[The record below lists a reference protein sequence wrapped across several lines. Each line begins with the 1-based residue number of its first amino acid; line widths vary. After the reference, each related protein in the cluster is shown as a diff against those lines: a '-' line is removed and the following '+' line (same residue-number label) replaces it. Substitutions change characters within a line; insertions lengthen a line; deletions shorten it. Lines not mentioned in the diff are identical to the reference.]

1 MNKIL
6 KFQLI
11 FFVIICVFSINLFA
25 IENSENSESVAVERF
40 ALYVA
45 ANNGGKEREVLRY
58 AASDAE
64 KLKNTMQEI
73 GGIDNKNSVIL
84 TEPNQV
90 EVENALQEFAKKV
103 NLAKQTS
110 RRTEFIFYYSGH
122 SDENALLLGEESF
135 GYSQLKS
142 AINSVPS
149 DIHVVM
155 LDSCFSGNF
164 IRAKGGTRQKSFLVD
179 ESSIVS
185 GHAYL
190 SSSSESE
197 ASQESD
203 LIQSSF
209 FTHALITG
217 LRGAADS
224 SGDNKVSLNELYYY
238 AFNETLSQTEQS
250 TIGTQ
255 HPSFDITL
263 VGSGDLVLSDISTAE
278 SILVLNSDLQGKI
291 YIRNEDTKILVSEI
305 KKSAGNSIPLAL
317 PSGNYKVTMIQENQT
332 LEANAKLKSGR
343 SVSLVAK
350 KFKKVDTTDTRTRGG
365 TFIPKEQPSSQENND
380 IYKDLPDSESADKF
394 FDLNNDMNDIRNNAM
409 DAIKKLQKK

>member
-1 MNKIL
+1 MKKL
-6 KFQLI
+6 CFCLVL
-11 FFVIICVFSINLFA
+11 FFTIFSIIYA
-25 IENSENSESVAVERF
+25 TENSENTAVERF

-45 ANNGGKEREVLRY
+45 ANNGGKEREVLKY

-64 KLKNTMQEI
+64 KLSDAMQEI
-73 GGIDNKNSVIL
+73 GGVSSQNSMIL
-84 TEPNQV
+84 KEPNKL
-90 EVENALQEFAKKV
+90 EVEKALQNFAEKINSSK
-103 NLAKQTS
+103 NNA

-122 SDENALLLGEESF
+122 SDENALLLGEETY

-142 AINSVPS
+142 AIKAVPS

-179 ESSIVS
+179 DSSVVQ

-203 LIQSSF
+203 LIQSSY

-217 LRGAADS
+217 LRGAADT

-238 AFNETLSQTEQS
+238 AFNETLSQTEES

-263 VGSGDLVLSDISTAE
+263 VGSGDLILSDISTAE
-278 SILVLNSDLQGKI
+278 SILVLESDLQGTI
-291 YIRNEDTKILVSEI
+291 YIRNEKKGQLVSEI
-305 KKSAGNSIPLAL
+305 KKSSGNSIPLAL
-317 PSGNYKVTMIQENQT
+317 ESGDYIITMIQSDQT
-332 LEANAKLKSGR
+332 LQSSLKLKAGR
-343 SVSLVAK
+343 SVSLSAK
-350 KFKKVDTTDTRTRGG
+350 KFKKIETKDTRTRGG
-365 TFIPKEQPSSQENND
+365 ILIPNQVETSQENQAF
-380 IYKDLPDSESADKF
+380 KDLPDTSNAEKF
-394 FDLNNDMNDIRNNAM
+394 EELNEDMYDIRSNAL

>member
-1 MNKIL
+1 MQKIKL
-6 KFQLI
+6 LLCLFLVLI
-11 FFVIICVFSINLFA
+11 ISSIVFA
-25 IENSENSESVAVERF
+25 SENNESLSVERY

-45 ANNGGKEREVLRY
+45 ANNGGAERDILKY
-58 AASDAE
+58 AASDAK
-64 KLKNTMQEI
+64 KLMEAMQEI
-73 GGIDNKNSVIL
+73 GGINQDNSVIL
-84 TEPNQV
+84 VEPKITD
-90 EVENALQEFAKKV
+90 VENALQSFATTINQKKS
-103 NLAKQTS
+103 NA

-122 SDENALLLGEESF
+122 SDENALLLGEESY
-135 GYSQLKS
+135 GYSQLK
-142 AINSVPS
+142 ADINSVPS

-164 IRAKGGTRQKSFLVD
+164 IRAKGGSRQKSFLVD
-179 ESSIVS
+179 DSSVVS

-203 LIQSSF
+203 LIQSSY

-263 VGSGDLVLSDISTAE
+263 VGSGDLILSDISTAE
-278 SILVLNSDLQGKI
+278 SILALDSDLLGTV
-291 YIRNEDTKILVSEI
+291 YIRNEKTGQLISEV
-305 KKSAGNSIPLAL
+305 KKSSANVIPLAL
-317 PSGNYKVTMIQENQT
+317 EAGTYNITLIQSEQT
-332 LEANAKLKSGR
+332 LGASVKLKAGK
-343 SVSLVAK
+343 SVYLSAK
-350 KFKKVDTTDTRTRGG
+350 KFKKIDTKDGRARGG
-365 TFIPKEQPSSQENND
+365 KKIPAMIIETPQEEKP
-380 IYKDLPDSESADKF
+380 YKDLPETESAEKF
-394 FDLNNDMNDIRNNAM
+394 EDLNDGFGDIRSNAM

>member
-90 EVENALQEFAKKV
+90 EVEKALQEFAKKV

-149 DIHVVM
+149 DVHVVM

-224 SGDNKVSLNELYYY
+224 SGDNKVSLNELYHY

-255 HPSFDITL
+255 HPSYDITL

>member
-25 IENSENSESVAVERF
+25 TENSESVAVERF

-90 EVENALQEFAKKV
+90 EVEKALQEFAKKV

-149 DIHVVM
+149 DVHVVM

-350 KFKKVDTTDTRTRGG
+350 KFKKVSTTDTRTRGG

-394 FDLNNDMNDIRNNAM
+394 FDLNDDMNDIRNNAM

>member
-1 MNKIL
+1 MQKIKL
-6 KFQLI
+6 FLCLFLVLI
-11 FFVIICVFSINLFA
+11 ISSIVFA
-25 IENSENSESVAVERF
+25 SENNESLSVERY

-45 ANNGGKEREVLRY
+45 ANNGGAERDILKY
-58 AASDAE
+58 AASDAK
-64 KLKNTMQEI
+64 KLMEAMQEI
-73 GGIDNKNSVIL
+73 GGINQDNSVIL
-84 TEPNQV
+84 VEPKITD
-90 EVENALQEFAKKV
+90 VENALQSFANTINQKKS
-103 NLAKQTS
+103 NA

-122 SDENALLLGEESF
+122 SDENALLLGEESY
-135 GYSQLKS
+135 GYSQLK
-142 AINSVPS
+142 ADINSVPS

-164 IRAKGGTRQKSFLVD
+164 IRAKGGSRQKSFLVD
-179 ESSIVS
+179 DSSVVS

-203 LIQSSF
+203 LIQSSY

-263 VGSGDLVLSDISTAE
+263 VGSGDLILSDISTAE
-278 SILVLNSDLQGKI
+278 SILALDSDLLGTV
-291 YIRNEDTKILVSEI
+291 YIRNEKTGQLISEV
-305 KKSAGNSIPLAL
+305 KKSSANVIPLAL
-317 PSGNYKVTMIQENQT
+317 EAGTYNITLIQSEQT
-332 LEANAKLKSGR
+332 LGASVKLKAGK
-343 SVSLVAK
+343 SVYLSAK
-350 KFKKVDTTDTRTRGG
+350 KFKKIDTKDGRARGG
-365 TFIPKEQPSSQENND
+365 KKIPAMIIETPQEEKP
-380 IYKDLPDSESADKF
+380 YKDLPETESAEKF
-394 FDLNNDMNDIRNNAM
+394 EDLNDGFGDIRSNAM

>member
-1 MNKIL
+1 MNRIY
-6 KFQLI
+6 KFQVIFLVLI
-11 FFVIICVFSINLFA
+11 CIFSINLFA
-25 IENSENSESVAVERF
+25 IENSENSENLSVERF

-58 AASDAE
+58 AESDAE
-64 KLKNTMQEI
+64 KLKIAMQEI
-73 GGIDNKNSVIL
+73 GGVSSENSIIL
-84 TEPNQV
+84 KEPNQA
-90 EVENALQEFAKKV
+90 EVESALQEFAKKV
-103 NLAKQTS
+103 SSAKKTA

-142 AINSVPS
+142 SINSVPS

-179 ESSIVS
+179 DSSVVS

-224 SGDNKVSLNELYYY
+224 SGDNKVSLNELYHY

-255 HPSFDITL
+255 HPSYDITL

-278 SILVLNSDLQGKI
+278 SILVLDSDLHGKI
-291 YIRNEDTKILVSEI
+291 YIRNEASGVLVSEI

-317 PSGNYKVTMIQENQT
+317 PSGTYKVTMIQENQT
-332 LEANAKLKSGR
+332 LESSAKLKVGR
-343 SVSLVAK
+343 SVSLQTK
-350 KFKKVDTTDTRTRGG
+350 KFKKVSTTDTRTRGG
-365 TFIPKEQPSSQENND
+365 KFIPNSKPSQEEKKD
-380 IYKDLPDSESADKF
+380 IYKDLPDTESADKF
-394 FDLNNDMNDIRNNAM
+394 FDLNEDTSDVRSNAM

>member
-1 MNKIL
+1 MQKIKL
-6 KFQLI
+6 FLCLFLVLI
-11 FFVIICVFSINLFA
+11 ISSIVFA
-25 IENSENSESVAVERF
+25 SENNESLSVERY

-45 ANNGGKEREVLRY
+45 ANNGGAERDILKY
-58 AASDAE
+58 AASDAK
-64 KLKNTMQEI
+64 KLMEAMQEI
-73 GGIDNKNSVIL
+73 GGINQDNSVIL
-84 TEPNQV
+84 VEPKITD
-90 EVENALQEFAKKV
+90 VENALQSFATTINQKKS
-103 NLAKQTS
+103 NA

-122 SDENALLLGEESF
+122 SDENALLLGEESY
-135 GYSQLKS
+135 GYSQLK
-142 AINSVPS
+142 ADINSVPS

-164 IRAKGGTRQKSFLVD
+164 IRAKGGSRQKSFLVD
-179 ESSIVS
+179 DSSVVS

-203 LIQSSF
+203 LIQSSY

-224 SGDNKVSLNELYYY
+224 SGDNKVSLNELYHY

-263 VGSGDLVLSDISTAE
+263 VGSGDLILSDISTAE
-278 SILVLNSDLQGKI
+278 SILALDSDLLGTV
-291 YIRNEDTKILVSEI
+291 YIRNEKTGQLISEV
-305 KKSAGNSIPLAL
+305 KKSSANVIPLAL
-317 PSGNYKVTMIQENQT
+317 EAGTYNITLIQSEQT
-332 LEANAKLKSGR
+332 LGASVKLKAGK
-343 SVSLVAK
+343 SVYLSAK
-350 KFKKVDTTDTRTRGG
+350 KFKKIDTKDGRARGG
-365 TFIPKEQPSSQENND
+365 KKIPAMIIETPQEEKP
-380 IYKDLPDSESADKF
+380 YKDLPETESAEKF
-394 FDLNNDMNDIRNNAM
+394 EDLNDGFGDIRSNAM

>member
-1 MNKIL
+1 MQKIKL
-6 KFQLI
+6 FLCLFLI
-11 FFVIICVFSINLFA
+11 LIISSIVFA
-25 IENSENSESVAVERF
+25 SENNESLSVERY

-45 ANNGGKEREVLRY
+45 ANNGGAERDILKY
-58 AASDAE
+58 AASDAK
-64 KLKNTMQEI
+64 KLMEAMQEI
-73 GGIDNKNSVIL
+73 GGINQDNSVIL
-84 TEPNQV
+84 VEPKITD
-90 EVENALQEFAKKV
+90 VENALQSFATTINQKKS
-103 NLAKQTS
+103 NA

-122 SDENALLLGEESF
+122 SDENALLLGEESY
-135 GYSQLKS
+135 GYSQLK
-142 AINSVPS
+142 ADINSVPS

-164 IRAKGGTRQKSFLVD
+164 IRAKGGSRQKSFLVD
-179 ESSIVS
+179 DSSVVS

-203 LIQSSF
+203 LIQSSY

-224 SGDNKVSLNELYYY
+224 SGDNKVSLNELYHY

-263 VGSGDLVLSDISTAE
+263 VGSGDLILSDISTAE
-278 SILVLNSDLQGKI
+278 SILALDSDLLGTV
-291 YIRNEDTKILVSEI
+291 YIRNEKTGQLISEV
-305 KKSAGNSIPLAL
+305 KKSSANVIPLAL
-317 PSGNYKVTMIQENQT
+317 EAGTYNITLIQSEQT
-332 LEANAKLKSGR
+332 LGASVKLKAGK
-343 SVSLVAK
+343 SVYLSAK
-350 KFKKVDTTDTRTRGG
+350 KFKKIDTKDGRARGG
-365 TFIPKEQPSSQENND
+365 KKIPAMIIETPQEEKP
-380 IYKDLPDSESADKF
+380 YKDLPETESAEKF
-394 FDLNNDMNDIRNNAM
+394 EDLNDGFGDIRSNAM

>member
-1 MNKIL
+1 MQKIKL
-6 KFQLI
+6 FLCLI
-11 FFVIICVFSINLFA
+11 LVLIISSIVFA
-25 IENSENSESVAVERF
+25 SENNESLSVERY

-45 ANNGGKEREVLRY
+45 ANNGGAERDILKY
-58 AASDAE
+58 AASDAK
-64 KLKNTMQEI
+64 KLMEAMQEI
-73 GGIDNKNSVIL
+73 GGINQDNSVIL
-84 TEPNQV
+84 VEPKITD
-90 EVENALQEFAKKV
+90 VENALQSFATTINQKKS
-103 NLAKQTS
+103 NA

-122 SDENALLLGEESF
+122 SDENALLLGEESY
-135 GYSQLKS
+135 GYSQLK
-142 AINSVPS
+142 ADINSVPS

-164 IRAKGGTRQKSFLVD
+164 IRAKGGSRQKSFLVD
-179 ESSIVS
+179 DSSVVS

-203 LIQSSF
+203 LIQSSY

-263 VGSGDLVLSDISTAE
+263 VGSGDLILSDISTAE
-278 SILVLNSDLQGKI
+278 SILALDSDLLGTV
-291 YIRNEDTKILVSEI
+291 YIRNEKTGQLISEV
-305 KKSAGNSIPLAL
+305 KKSSANVIPLAL
-317 PSGNYKVTMIQENQT
+317 EAGTYNITLIQSEQT
-332 LEANAKLKSGR
+332 LGASVKLKAGK
-343 SVSLVAK
+343 SVYLSAK
-350 KFKKVDTTDTRTRGG
+350 KFRKIDTKDGRARGG
-365 TFIPKEQPSSQENND
+365 KKIPAVIIETPQEEKP
-380 IYKDLPDSESADKF
+380 YKDLPETESAEKF
-394 FDLNNDMNDIRNNAM
+394 EDLNDGFGDIRSNAM

>member
-25 IENSENSESVAVERF
+25 TENSESVAVERF

-90 EVENALQEFAKKV
+90 EVEKALQEFAKKV

-250 TIGTQ
+250 T
-255 HPSFDITL
+255 
-263 VGSGDLVLSDISTAE
+263 
-278 SILVLNSDLQGKI
+278 
-291 YIRNEDTKILVSEI
+291 
-305 KKSAGNSIPLAL
+305 
-317 PSGNYKVTMIQENQT
+317 
-332 LEANAKLKSGR
+332 
-343 SVSLVAK
+343 
-350 KFKKVDTTDTRTRGG
+350 
-365 TFIPKEQPSSQENND
+365 
-380 IYKDLPDSESADKF
+380 
-394 FDLNNDMNDIRNNAM
+394 
-409 DAIKKLQKK
+409 

>member
-1 MNKIL
+1 MNRIY
-6 KFQLI
+6 KFQVIFLVLI
-11 FFVIICVFSINLFA
+11 CIFSINLFA
-25 IENSENSESVAVERF
+25 IENSENSDVVSVERF

-58 AASDAE
+58 AESDAE
-64 KLKNTMQEI
+64 KLKTAMQEI
-73 GGIDNKNSVIL
+73 GGVSSENSIIL
-84 TEPNQV
+84 KEPNPA
-90 EVENALQEFAKKV
+90 EVEFALQEFAKKV
-103 NLAKQTS
+103 SSAKKTA

-122 SDENALLLGEESF
+122 SDENALLLGEETF

-142 AINSVPS
+142 SINSVPS

-179 ESSIVS
+179 DSSVVS

-255 HPSFDITL
+255 HPSYDITL

-278 SILVLNSDLQGKI
+278 SILVLDSDLHGKI
-291 YIRNEDTKILVSEI
+291 YIRNETSGVLVSEI

-317 PSGNYKVTMIQENQT
+317 PSGTYKVTMIQENQT
-332 LEANAKLKSGR
+332 LEANAKLKVGR
-343 SVSLVAK
+343 SVSLQTK
-350 KFKKVDTTDTRTRGG
+350 KFKKVSTTDTRTRGG
-365 TFIPKEQPSSQENND
+365 KFIPNSKPSQEEKND
-380 IYKDLPDSESADKF
+380 IYKDLPDTESADKF
-394 FDLNNDMNDIRNNAM
+394 FDLNEDTSDVRSNAM

>member
-90 EVENALQEFAKKV
+90 EVEKALQEFAKKV

-224 SGDNKVSLNELYYY
+224 SGDNKVSLNELYHY

-291 YIRNEDTKILVSEI
+291 YIRNEDTGILVSEI
-305 KKSAGNSIPLAL
+305 KKSVGNSIPLAL

>member
-1 MNKIL
+1 MNRIY
-6 KFQLI
+6 KFQVIFLVLI
-11 FFVIICVFSINLFA
+11 CIFSINLFA
-25 IENSENSESVAVERF
+25 IENSENSENLSVERF

-58 AASDAE
+58 AESDAE
-64 KLKNTMQEI
+64 KLKIAMQEI
-73 GGIDNKNSVIL
+73 GGVSSENSIIL
-84 TEPNQV
+84 KEPNQA
-90 EVENALQEFAKKV
+90 EVESALQEFAKKV
-103 NLAKQTS
+103 SSAKKTA

-142 AINSVPS
+142 SINSVPS

-179 ESSIVS
+179 DSSVVS

-224 SGDNKVSLNELYYY
+224 SGDNKVSLNELYHY

-255 HPSFDITL
+255 HPSYDITL

-278 SILVLNSDLQGKI
+278 SILVLDSDLHGKI
-291 YIRNEDTKILVSEI
+291 YIRNEASGVLVSEI

-317 PSGNYKVTMIQENQT
+317 PSGTYKVTMIQESQT
-332 LEANAKLKSGR
+332 LESSAKLKVGR
-343 SVSLVAK
+343 SVSLQTK
-350 KFKKVDTTDTRTRGG
+350 KFKKVSTTDTRTRGG
-365 TFIPKEQPSSQENND
+365 KFIPNSKPSQEEKKD
-380 IYKDLPDSESADKF
+380 IYKDLPDTESADKF
-394 FDLNNDMNDIRNNAM
+394 FDLNEDTSDVRSNAM

>member
-1 MNKIL
+1 MQKIKL
-6 KFQLI
+6 LLCLFLVLI
-11 FFVIICVFSINLFA
+11 ISSIVFA
-25 IENSENSESVAVERF
+25 SENNESLSVERY

-45 ANNGGKEREVLRY
+45 ANNGGAERDILKY
-58 AASDAE
+58 AASDAK
-64 KLKNTMQEI
+64 KLMEAMQEI
-73 GGIDNKNSVIL
+73 GGINQDNSVIL
-84 TEPNQV
+84 VEPKITD
-90 EVENALQEFAKKV
+90 VENALQSFATTINQKKS
-103 NLAKQTS
+103 NA

-122 SDENALLLGEESF
+122 SDENALLLGEESY
-135 GYSQLKS
+135 GYSQLK
-142 AINSVPS
+142 ADINSVPS

-164 IRAKGGTRQKSFLVD
+164 IRAKGGSRQKSFLVD
-179 ESSIVS
+179 DSSVVS

-203 LIQSSF
+203 LIQPSY

-263 VGSGDLVLSDISTAE
+263 VGSGDLILSDISTAE
-278 SILVLNSDLQGKI
+278 SILALDSDLLGTV
-291 YIRNEDTKILVSEI
+291 YIRNEKTGQLISEV
-305 KKSAGNSIPLAL
+305 KKSSANVIPLAL
-317 PSGNYKVTMIQENQT
+317 EAGTYNITLIQSEQT
-332 LEANAKLKSGR
+332 LGASVKLKAGK
-343 SVSLVAK
+343 SVYLSAK
-350 KFKKVDTTDTRTRGG
+350 KFKKIDTKDGRARGG
-365 TFIPKEQPSSQENND
+365 KKIPAMIIETPEEEKP
-380 IYKDLPDSESADKF
+380 YKDLPETESAEKF
-394 FDLNNDMNDIRNNAM
+394 EDLNDGFGDIRSNAM

>member
-1 MNKIL
+1 MQKIKL
-6 KFQLI
+6 FLCLFLVLI
-11 FFVIICVFSINLFA
+11 ISSIVFA
-25 IENSENSESVAVERF
+25 SENNESLSVERY

-45 ANNGGKEREVLRY
+45 ANNGGAERDILKY
-58 AASDAE
+58 AASDAK
-64 KLKNTMQEI
+64 KLMEAMQEI
-73 GGIDNKNSVIL
+73 GGINQDNSVIL
-84 TEPNQV
+84 VEPKITD
-90 EVENALQEFAKKV
+90 VENALQSFATTINQKKS
-103 NLAKQTS
+103 NA

-122 SDENALLLGEESF
+122 SDENALLLGEESY
-135 GYSQLKS
+135 GYSQLK
-142 AINSVPS
+142 ADINSVPS

-164 IRAKGGTRQKSFLVD
+164 IRAKGGSRQKSFLVD
-179 ESSIVS
+179 DSSVVS

-203 LIQSSF
+203 LIQSSY

-263 VGSGDLVLSDISTAE
+263 VGSGDLILSDISTAE
-278 SILVLNSDLQGKI
+278 SILALDSDLLGTV
-291 YIRNEDTKILVSEI
+291 YIRNEKTGQLISEV
-305 KKSAGNSIPLAL
+305 KKSSANVIPLAL
-317 PSGNYKVTMIQENQT
+317 EAGTYNITLIQSEQT
-332 LEANAKLKSGR
+332 LGASVKLKAGK
-343 SVSLVAK
+343 SVYLSAK
-350 KFKKVDTTDTRTRGG
+350 KFKKIDTKDGRARGG
-365 TFIPKEQPSSQENND
+365 KKIPAIIIETPEEEKP
-380 IYKDLPDSESADKF
+380 YKDLPETESAEKF
-394 FDLNNDMNDIRNNAM
+394 EDLNDGFGDIRSNAM

>member
-25 IENSENSESVAVERF
+25 TENSESVAVERF

-90 EVENALQEFAKKV
+90 EVEKALQEFAKKV

-224 SGDNKVSLNELYYY
+224 SGDNKVSLNELYHY

-255 HPSFDITL
+255 HPSYDITL

-394 FDLNNDMNDIRNNAM
+394 FDLNDDMNDIRNNAM

>member
-25 IENSENSESVAVERF
+25 TENSESVAVERF

-90 EVENALQEFAKKV
+90 EVEKALQEFAKKV

-149 DIHVVM
+149 DVHVVM

-291 YIRNEDTKILVSEI
+291 YIRNEDTGILVSEI

-365 TFIPKEQPSSQENND
+365 TFIPKEQSSSQENND

-394 FDLNNDMNDIRNNAM
+394 FDLNDDMNDIRNNAM

>member
-25 IENSENSESVAVERF
+25 TENSESVAVERF

-90 EVENALQEFAKKV
+90 EVEKALQEFAKKV

-149 DIHVVM
+149 DVHVVM

-278 SILVLNSDLQGKI
+278 SILVLNSDLQGKF
-291 YIRNEDTKILVSEI
+291 YIRNEDTGILVSEI

-365 TFIPKEQPSSQENND
+365 TFIPKKQPSSQENND

-394 FDLNNDMNDIRNNAM
+394 FDLNDDMNDIRNNAM

>member
-1 MNKIL
+1 MQKIKL
-6 KFQLI
+6 FLCLFLVLI
-11 FFVIICVFSINLFA
+11 ISSIVFA
-25 IENSENSESVAVERF
+25 SENNESLSVERY

-45 ANNGGKEREVLRY
+45 ANNGGVERDILKY
-58 AASDAE
+58 AASDAK
-64 KLKNTMQEI
+64 KLMEAMQEI
-73 GGIDNKNSVIL
+73 GGINQDNSVIL
-84 TEPNQV
+84 VEPKITD
-90 EVENALQEFAKKV
+90 VENALQSFATTINQKKS
-103 NLAKQTS
+103 NA

-122 SDENALLLGEESF
+122 SDENALLLGEESY
-135 GYSQLKS
+135 GYSQLK
-142 AINSVPS
+142 ADINSVPS

-164 IRAKGGTRQKSFLVD
+164 IRAKGGSRQKSFLVD
-179 ESSIVS
+179 DSSVVS

-203 LIQSSF
+203 LIQSSY

-263 VGSGDLVLSDISTAE
+263 VGSGDLILSDISTAE
-278 SILVLNSDLQGKI
+278 SILALDSDLLGTV
-291 YIRNEDTKILVSEI
+291 YIRNEKTGQLISEV
-305 KKSAGNSIPLAL
+305 KKSSANVIPLAL
-317 PSGNYKVTMIQENQT
+317 EAGTYNITLIQSEQT
-332 LEANAKLKSGR
+332 LGASVKLKAGK
-343 SVSLVAK
+343 SVYLSAK
-350 KFKKVDTTDTRTRGG
+350 KFKKIDTKDGRARGG
-365 TFIPKEQPSSQENND
+365 KKIPAMIIETPQEEKP
-380 IYKDLPDSESADKF
+380 YTDLPETESAEKF
-394 FDLNNDMNDIRNNAM
+394 EDLNDGFGDIRSNAM

>member
-1 MNKIL
+1 MQKIKL
-6 KFQLI
+6 FLCLFLVLI
-11 FFVIICVFSINLFA
+11 ISSIVFA
-25 IENSENSESVAVERF
+25 SENNESLSVERY

-45 ANNGGKEREVLRY
+45 ANNGGAERDILKY
-58 AASDAE
+58 AASDAK
-64 KLKNTMQEI
+64 KLMEAMQEI
-73 GGIDNKNSVIL
+73 GGINQDNSVIL
-84 TEPNQV
+84 VEPKITD
-90 EVENALQEFAKKV
+90 VENALQSFATTINQKKS
-103 NLAKQTS
+103 NA

-122 SDENALLLGEESF
+122 SDENALLLGEESY
-135 GYSQLKS
+135 GYSQLK
-142 AINSVPS
+142 ADINSVPS

-164 IRAKGGTRQKSFLVD
+164 IRAKGGSRQKSFLVD
-179 ESSIVS
+179 DSSVVS

-203 LIQSSF
+203 LIQSSY

-263 VGSGDLVLSDISTAE
+263 VGSGDLILSDISTAE
-278 SILVLNSDLQGKI
+278 SILALDSDLLGTV
-291 YIRNEDTKILVSEI
+291 YIRNEKTGQLISEV
-305 KKSAGNSIPLAL
+305 KKSSANVIPLAL
-317 PSGNYKVTMIQENQT
+317 EAGTYNITLIQSEQT
-332 LEANAKLKSGR
+332 LGASVKLKAGK
-343 SVSLVAK
+343 SVYLSAK
-350 KFKKVDTTDTRTRGG
+350 KFKKIDTKDGRARGG
-365 TFIPKEQPSSQENND
+365 KKIPAMIIETPQEEKP
-380 IYKDLPDSESADKF
+380 YKDLPETESAEKF
-394 FDLNNDMNDIRNNAM
+394 EDLNDGFGDIRSNAM

>member
-1 MNKIL
+1 MQKIKL
-6 KFQLI
+6 FLCLI
-11 FFVIICVFSINLFA
+11 LVLIISSIVFA
-25 IENSENSESVAVERF
+25 SENNESLSVERY

-45 ANNGGKEREVLRY
+45 ANNGGAERDILKY
-58 AASDAE
+58 AASDAK
-64 KLKNTMQEI
+64 KLMEAMQEI
-73 GGIDNKNSVIL
+73 GGINQDNSVIL
-84 TEPNQV
+84 VEPKITD
-90 EVENALQEFAKKV
+90 VENALQSFATTINQKKS
-103 NLAKQTS
+103 NA

-122 SDENALLLGEESF
+122 SDENALLLGEESY
-135 GYSQLKS
+135 GYSQLK
-142 AINSVPS
+142 ADINSVPS

-164 IRAKGGTRQKSFLVD
+164 IRAKGGSRQKSFLVD
-179 ESSIVS
+179 DSSVVS

-203 LIQSSF
+203 LIQSSY

-263 VGSGDLVLSDISTAE
+263 VGSGDLILSDISTAE
-278 SILVLNSDLQGKI
+278 SILALDSDLLGTV
-291 YIRNEDTKILVSEI
+291 YIRNEKTGQLISEV
-305 KKSAGNSIPLAL
+305 KKSSANVIPLAL
-317 PSGNYKVTMIQENQT
+317 EAGTYNITLIQSEQT
-332 LEANAKLKSGR
+332 LGASVKLKAGK
-343 SVSLVAK
+343 SVYLSAK
-350 KFKKVDTTDTRTRGG
+350 KFKKIDTKDGRARGG
-365 TFIPKEQPSSQENND
+365 KKIPAMIIETPQEEKP
-380 IYKDLPDSESADKF
+380 YKDLPETESAEKF
-394 FDLNNDMNDIRNNAM
+394 EDLNDGFGDIRSNAM

>member
-1 MNKIL
+1 MQKIKL
-6 KFQLI
+6 FLCLFLVLI
-11 FFVIICVFSINLFA
+11 ISSIVFA
-25 IENSENSESVAVERF
+25 SENNESLSVERY

-45 ANNGGKEREVLRY
+45 ANNGGAERDILKY
-58 AASDAE
+58 AASDAK
-64 KLKNTMQEI
+64 KLMEAMQEI
-73 GGIDNKNSVIL
+73 GGINQDNSVIL
-84 TEPNQV
+84 VEPKITD
-90 EVENALQEFAKKV
+90 VENALQSFATTINQKKS
-103 NLAKQTS
+103 NA

-122 SDENALLLGEESF
+122 SDENALLLGEESY
-135 GYSQLKS
+135 GYSQLK
-142 AINSVPS
+142 ADINSVPS

-164 IRAKGGTRQKSFLVD
+164 IRAKGGSRQKSFLVD
-179 ESSIVS
+179 DSSVVS

-203 LIQSSF
+203 LIQSSY

-263 VGSGDLVLSDISTAE
+263 VGSGDLILSDISTAE
-278 SILVLNSDLQGKI
+278 SILALDSDLLGTV
-291 YIRNEDTKILVSEI
+291 YIRNEKTGQLISEV
-305 KKSAGNSIPLAL
+305 KKSSANVIPLAL
-317 PSGNYKVTMIQENQT
+317 EAGTYNITLIQSEQT
-332 LEANAKLKSGR
+332 LGASVKLKAGK
-343 SVSLVAK
+343 SVYLSAK
-350 KFKKVDTTDTRTRGG
+350 KFKKIDTKDGRARGG
-365 TFIPKEQPSSQENND
+365 KKIPAMIIETPEEEKP
-380 IYKDLPDSESADKF
+380 YKDLPETESAEKF
-394 FDLNNDMNDIRNNAM
+394 EDLNDGFGDIRSNAM

>member
-1 MNKIL
+1 MQKIKL
-6 KFQLI
+6 FLCLFLVLI
-11 FFVIICVFSINLFA
+11 ISSIVFA
-25 IENSENSESVAVERF
+25 SENNESLSVERY

-45 ANNGGKEREVLRY
+45 ANNGGAERDILKY
-58 AASDAE
+58 AASDAK
-64 KLKNTMQEI
+64 KLMEAMQEI
-73 GGIDNKNSVIL
+73 GGINQDNSVIL
-84 TEPNQV
+84 VEPKITD
-90 EVENALQEFAKKV
+90 VENALQSFATTINQKKS
-103 NLAKQTS
+103 NA

-122 SDENALLLGEESF
+122 SDENALLLGEESY
-135 GYSQLKS
+135 GYSQLK
-142 AINSVPS
+142 ADINSVPS

-164 IRAKGGTRQKSFLVD
+164 IRAKGGSRQKSFLVD
-179 ESSIVS
+179 DSSVVS

-203 LIQSSF
+203 LIQSSY

-263 VGSGDLVLSDISTAE
+263 VGSGDLILSDISTAE
-278 SILVLNSDLQGKI
+278 SILALDSDLLGTV
-291 YIRNEDTKILVSEI
+291 YIRNEKTGQLISEL
-305 KKSAGNSIPLAL
+305 KKSSANVIPLAL
-317 PSGNYKVTMIQENQT
+317 EAGTYNITLIQSEQT
-332 LEANAKLKSGR
+332 LGASVKLKAGK
-343 SVSLVAK
+343 SVYLSAK
-350 KFKKVDTTDTRTRGG
+350 KFKKIDTKDGRARGG
-365 TFIPKEQPSSQENND
+365 KKIPAMIIETPQEEKP
-380 IYKDLPDSESADKF
+380 YKDLPETESAEKF
-394 FDLNNDMNDIRNNAM
+394 EDLNDGFGDIRSNAM

>member
-25 IENSENSESVAVERF
+25 TENSESVAVERF

-90 EVENALQEFAKKV
+90 EVEKALQEFAKKV

-149 DIHVVM
+149 DVHVVM

-365 TFIPKEQPSSQENND
+365 TFIPKKQPSSQENND

-394 FDLNNDMNDIRNNAM
+394 FDLNDDMNDIRNNAM

>member
-1 MNKIL
+1 MQKIKL
-6 KFQLI
+6 FLCLFLVLI
-11 FFVIICVFSINLFA
+11 ISSIVFA
-25 IENSENSESVAVERF
+25 SENNESLSVERY

-45 ANNGGKEREVLRY
+45 ANNGGAERDILKY
-58 AASDAE
+58 ATSDAK
-64 KLKNTMQEI
+64 KLMEAMQEI
-73 GGIDNKNSVIL
+73 GGINQDNSVIL
-84 TEPNQV
+84 VEPKITD
-90 EVENALQEFAKKV
+90 VENALQSFATTINQKKS
-103 NLAKQTS
+103 NA

-122 SDENALLLGEESF
+122 SDENALLLGEESY
-135 GYSQLKS
+135 GYSQLK
-142 AINSVPS
+142 ADINSVPS

-164 IRAKGGTRQKSFLVD
+164 IRAKGGSRQKSFLVD
-179 ESSIVS
+179 DSSVVS

-203 LIQSSF
+203 LIQSSY

-224 SGDNKVSLNELYYY
+224 SGDNKVSLNELYHY

-263 VGSGDLVLSDISTAE
+263 VGSGDLILSDISTAE
-278 SILVLNSDLQGKI
+278 SILALDSDLLGTV
-291 YIRNEDTKILVSEI
+291 YIRNEKTGQLISEV
-305 KKSAGNSIPLAL
+305 KKSSANVIPLAL
-317 PSGNYKVTMIQENQT
+317 EAGTYNITLIQSEQT
-332 LEANAKLKSGR
+332 LGASVKLKAGK
-343 SVSLVAK
+343 SVYLSAK
-350 KFKKVDTTDTRTRGG
+350 KFKKIDTKDGRARGG
-365 TFIPKEQPSSQENND
+365 KKIPAMIIETPEEEKP
-380 IYKDLPDSESADKF
+380 YKDLPETESAEKF
-394 FDLNNDMNDIRNNAM
+394 EDLNDGFGDIRSNAM

>member
-1 MNKIL
+1 MQKIKL
-6 KFQLI
+6 FLCLFLVLI
-11 FFVIICVFSINLFA
+11 ISSIVFA
-25 IENSENSESVAVERF
+25 SENNESLSVERY

-45 ANNGGKEREVLRY
+45 ANNGGAERDILKY
-58 AASDAE
+58 AASDAK
-64 KLKNTMQEI
+64 KLMEAMQEI
-73 GGIDNKNSVIL
+73 GGINQDNSVIL
-84 TEPNQV
+84 VEPKITD
-90 EVENALQEFAKKV
+90 VENALQSFATTINQKKS
-103 NLAKQTS
+103 NA

-122 SDENALLLGEESF
+122 SDENALLLGEESY
-135 GYSQLKS
+135 GYSQLK
-142 AINSVPS
+142 ADINSVPS

-164 IRAKGGTRQKSFLVD
+164 IRAKGGSRQKSFLVD
-179 ESSIVS
+179 DSSVVS

-203 LIQSSF
+203 LIQSSY

-263 VGSGDLVLSDISTAE
+263 VGSGDLILSDISTAE
-278 SILVLNSDLQGKI
+278 SILVLDSDLLGTV
-291 YIRNEDTKILVSEI
+291 YIRNEKTGQLISEV
-305 KKSAGNSIPLAL
+305 KKSSANVIPLAL
-317 PSGNYKVTMIQENQT
+317 EAGTYNITLIQSEQT
-332 LEANAKLKSGR
+332 LGASVKLKAGK
-343 SVSLVAK
+343 SVYLSAK
-350 KFKKVDTTDTRTRGG
+350 KFKKIDTKDGRARGG
-365 TFIPKEQPSSQENND
+365 KKIPAIIIETPQEEKP
-380 IYKDLPDSESADKF
+380 YKDLPETESAEKF
-394 FDLNNDMNDIRNNAM
+394 EDLNDGFGDIRSNAM

>member
-1 MNKIL
+1 MKKL
-6 KFQLI
+6 SKLTLLCVSFFLI
-11 FFVIICVFSINLFA
+11 SHSFLFA
-25 IENSENSESVAVERF
+25 NENSESVAVERF

-73 GGIDNKNSVIL
+73 GGIDSKNSIIL
-84 TEPNQV
+84 TEPNQI
-90 EVENALQEFAKKV
+90 EVEKALQKFAEKV
-103 NLAKQTS
+103 NSAKETA

-122 SDENALLLGEESF
+122 SDENALLLGEESY

-164 IRAKGGTRQKSFLVD
+164 IRAKGGSRQKSFLVD
-179 ESSIVS
+179 ESSVVS

-224 SGDNKVSLNELYYY
+224 SGDNKISLNELYHY

-291 YIRNEDTKILVSEI
+291 YIRNNDTGILISEI

-317 PSGNYKVTMIQENQT
+317 SSGNYKVTMIQENQT

-343 SVSLVAK
+343 SVSLAAK

-365 TFIPKEQPSSQENND
+365 TFIQNEQPSSENRND
-380 IYKDLPDSESADKF
+380 IYKDLPETESADKF
-394 FDLNNDMNDIRNNAM
+394 FDLNGNLEDIRNNAM
-409 DAIKKLQKK
+409 DTINKLQKK

>member
-1 MNKIL
+1 MQKIKL
-6 KFQLI
+6 FLCLFLVLI
-11 FFVIICVFSINLFA
+11 ISSIVFA
-25 IENSENSESVAVERF
+25 SENNESLSVERY

-45 ANNGGKEREVLRY
+45 ANNGGAERDILKY
-58 AASDAE
+58 AASDAK
-64 KLKNTMQEI
+64 KLMEAMQEI
-73 GGIDNKNSVIL
+73 GGINQDNSVIL
-84 TEPNQV
+84 VEPKITD
-90 EVENALQEFAKKV
+90 VENALQSFATTINQKKS
-103 NLAKQTS
+103 NA

-122 SDENALLLGEESF
+122 SDENALLLGEESY
-135 GYSQLKS
+135 GYSQLK
-142 AINSVPS
+142 ADINSVPS

-164 IRAKGGTRQKSFLVD
+164 IRAKGGSRQKSFLVD
-179 ESSIVS
+179 DSSVVS

-203 LIQSSF
+203 LIQSSY

-224 SGDNKVSLNELYYY
+224 SGDNKVSLNELYHY

-263 VGSGDLVLSDISTAE
+263 VGSGDLILSDISTAE
-278 SILVLNSDLQGKI
+278 SILALDSDLLGTV
-291 YIRNEDTKILVSEI
+291 YIRKEKTGQLISEV
-305 KKSAGNSIPLAL
+305 KKSSANVIPLAL
-317 PSGNYKVTMIQENQT
+317 EAGTYNITLIQSEQT
-332 LEANAKLKSGR
+332 LGASVKLKAGK
-343 SVSLVAK
+343 SVYLSAK
-350 KFKKVDTTDTRTRGG
+350 KFKKIDTKDGRARGG
-365 TFIPKEQPSSQENND
+365 KKIPAMIIETPQEEKP
-380 IYKDLPDSESADKF
+380 YKDLPETESAEKF
-394 FDLNNDMNDIRNNAM
+394 EDLNDGFGDIRSNAM

>member
-1 MNKIL
+1 MQKIKL
-6 KFQLI
+6 FLCLFLVLI
-11 FFVIICVFSINLFA
+11 ISSIVFA
-25 IENSENSESVAVERF
+25 SENNESLSVERY

-45 ANNGGKEREVLRY
+45 ANNGGVERDILKY
-58 AASDAE
+58 AASDAK
-64 KLKNTMQEI
+64 KLMEAMQEI
-73 GGIDNKNSVIL
+73 GGINQDNSVIL
-84 TEPNQV
+84 VEPKITD
-90 EVENALQEFAKKV
+90 VENALQSFATTINQKKS
-103 NLAKQTS
+103 NA

-122 SDENALLLGEESF
+122 SDENALLLGEESY
-135 GYSQLKS
+135 GYSQLK
-142 AINSVPS
+142 ADINSVPS

-164 IRAKGGTRQKSFLVD
+164 IRAKGGSRQKSFLVD
-179 ESSIVS
+179 DSSVVS

-203 LIQSSF
+203 LIQSSY

-263 VGSGDLVLSDISTAE
+263 VGSGDLILSDISTAE
-278 SILVLNSDLQGKI
+278 SILALDSDLLGTV
-291 YIRNEDTKILVSEI
+291 YIRNEKTGQLISEV
-305 KKSAGNSIPLAL
+305 KKSSANVIPLAL
-317 PSGNYKVTMIQENQT
+317 EAGTYNITLIQSEQT
-332 LEANAKLKSGR
+332 LGASVKLKAGK
-343 SVSLVAK
+343 SVYLSAK
-350 KFKKVDTTDTRTRGG
+350 KFKKIDTKDGRARGG
-365 TFIPKEQPSSQENND
+365 KKIPAMIIETPQEEKP
-380 IYKDLPDSESADKF
+380 YKDLPETESAEKF
-394 FDLNNDMNDIRNNAM
+394 EDLNDGFGDIRSNAM
-409 DAIKKLQKK
+409 DAINKLQKK

>member
-1 MNKIL
+1 MNRIY
-6 KFQLI
+6 KFQVIFLVLI
-11 FFVIICVFSINLFA
+11 CIFSINLFA
-25 IENSENSESVAVERF
+25 IENSENLSVERF

-58 AASDAE
+58 AESDAE
-64 KLKNTMQEI
+64 KLKIAMQEI
-73 GGIDNKNSVIL
+73 GGVSSENSIIL
-84 TEPNQV
+84 KEPNQA
-90 EVENALQEFAKKV
+90 EVEKALQEFAKKV

-149 DIHVVM
+149 DVHVVM

-179 ESSIVS
+179 DSSVVS

-224 SGDNKVSLNELYYY
+224 SGDNKVSLNELYHY

-255 HPSFDITL
+255 HPSYDITL

-278 SILVLNSDLQGKI
+278 SILVLDSDLHGKI
-291 YIRNEDTKILVSEI
+291 YIRNETSGVLVSEI

-317 PSGNYKVTMIQENQT
+317 PSGTYKVTMIQENQT
-332 LEANAKLKSGR
+332 LEANAKLKVGR
-343 SVSLVAK
+343 SVSLQTK
-350 KFKKVDTTDTRTRGG
+350 KFKKVSTTDTRTRGG
-365 TFIPKEQPSSQENND
+365 KFIPNSKPSQEEKND
-380 IYKDLPDSESADKF
+380 IYKDLPDTESADKF
-394 FDLNNDMNDIRNNAM
+394 FDLNEDTSDVRSNAM

>member
-25 IENSENSESVAVERF
+25 TENSESVAVERF

-90 EVENALQEFAKKV
+90 EVEKALQEFAKKV

-291 YIRNEDTKILVSEI
+291 YIRNEDSGILVSEI
-305 KKSAGNSIPLAL
+305 KKSVGNSIPLAL

-394 FDLNNDMNDIRNNAM
+394 FDLNDDMNDIRNNAM

>member
-1 MNKIL
+1 MQKIKL
-6 KFQLI
+6 FLCLFLVLI
-11 FFVIICVFSINLFA
+11 ISSIVFA
-25 IENSENSESVAVERF
+25 SENNESLSVERY

-45 ANNGGKEREVLRY
+45 ANNGGAERDILKY
-58 AASDAE
+58 AASDAK
-64 KLKNTMQEI
+64 KLMEAMQEI
-73 GGIDNKNSVIL
+73 GGINQDNSVIL
-84 TEPNQV
+84 VEPKITD
-90 EVENALQEFAKKV
+90 VENALQSFATTINQKKS
-103 NLAKQTS
+103 NA

-122 SDENALLLGEESF
+122 SDENALLLGEESY
-135 GYSQLKS
+135 GYSQLK
-142 AINSVPS
+142 ADINSVPS

-164 IRAKGGTRQKSFLVD
+164 IRAKGGSRQKSFLVD
-179 ESSIVS
+179 DSSVVS

-203 LIQSSF
+203 LIQSSY

-263 VGSGDLVLSDISTAE
+263 VGSGDLILSDISTAE
-278 SILVLNSDLQGKI
+278 SILALDSDLLGTI
-291 YIRNEDTKILVSEI
+291 YIRNEKTGQLISEV
-305 KKSAGNSIPLAL
+305 KKSSANVIPLAL
-317 PSGNYKVTMIQENQT
+317 EAGTYNITLIQSEQT
-332 LEANAKLKSGR
+332 LGASVKLKAGK
-343 SVSLVAK
+343 SVYLSAK
-350 KFKKVDTTDTRTRGG
+350 KFKKIDTKDGRARGG
-365 TFIPKEQPSSQENND
+365 KKIPAMIIESPQEEKP
-380 IYKDLPDSESADKF
+380 YKDLPETESAEKF
-394 FDLNNDMNDIRNNAM
+394 EDLNDGFGDIRSNAM

>member
-1 MNKIL
+1 MQKIKL
-6 KFQLI
+6 FLCLFLVLI
-11 FFVIICVFSINLFA
+11 ISSIVFA
-25 IENSENSESVAVERF
+25 SENNESLSVERY

-45 ANNGGKEREVLRY
+45 ANNGGAERDILKY
-58 AASDAE
+58 AASDAK
-64 KLKNTMQEI
+64 KLMEAMQEI
-73 GGIDNKNSVIL
+73 GGINQDNSVIL
-84 TEPNQV
+84 VEPKITD
-90 EVENALQEFAKKV
+90 VENALQSFATTINQKKS
-103 NLAKQTS
+103 NA

-122 SDENALLLGEESF
+122 SDENALLLGEESY
-135 GYSQLKS
+135 GYSQLK
-142 AINSVPS
+142 ADINSVPS

-164 IRAKGGTRQKSFLVD
+164 IRAKGGSRQKSFLVD
-179 ESSIVS
+179 DSSVVS

-203 LIQSSF
+203 LIQSSY

-224 SGDNKVSLNELYYY
+224 SGDNKVSLNELYHY

-263 VGSGDLVLSDISTAE
+263 VGSGDLILSDISTAE
-278 SILVLNSDLQGKI
+278 SILALNSDLLGTV
-291 YIRNEDTKILVSEI
+291 YIRNEKTGQLISEV
-305 KKSAGNSIPLAL
+305 KKSSANVIPLAL
-317 PSGNYKVTMIQENQT
+317 EAGTYNITLIQSEQT
-332 LEANAKLKSGR
+332 LGASVKLKAGK
-343 SVSLVAK
+343 SVYLSAK
-350 KFKKVDTTDTRTRGG
+350 KFKKIDTKDGRARGG
-365 TFIPKEQPSSQENND
+365 KKIPAMIIETPQEEKP
-380 IYKDLPDSESADKF
+380 YKDLPETESAEKF
-394 FDLNNDMNDIRNNAM
+394 EDLNDGFGDIRSNAM

>member
-1 MNKIL
+1 MQKIKL
-6 KFQLI
+6 FLCLFLVLI
-11 FFVIICVFSINLFA
+11 ISSIVFA
-25 IENSENSESVAVERF
+25 SENNESLSVERY

-45 ANNGGKEREVLRY
+45 ANNGGAERDILKY
-58 AASDAE
+58 AASDAK
-64 KLKNTMQEI
+64 KLMEAMQEI
-73 GGIDNKNSVIL
+73 GGINQDNSVIL
-84 TEPNQV
+84 VEPKITD
-90 EVENALQEFAKKV
+90 VENALQSFATTINQKKS
-103 NLAKQTS
+103 NA

-122 SDENALLLGEESF
+122 SDENALLLGEESY
-135 GYSQLKS
+135 GYSQLK
-142 AINSVPS
+142 ADINSVPS

-164 IRAKGGTRQKSFLVD
+164 IRAKGGSRQKSFLVD
-179 ESSIVS
+179 DSSVVS

-203 LIQSSF
+203 LIQSSY

-263 VGSGDLVLSDISTAE
+263 VGSGDLILSDISTAE
-278 SILVLNSDLQGKI
+278 SILALDSDLLGTV
-291 YIRNEDTKILVSEI
+291 YIRNEKTGQLISEV
-305 KKSAGNSIPLAL
+305 KKSSANVIPLAL
-317 PSGNYKVTMIQENQT
+317 EAGTYNITLIQSEQT
-332 LEANAKLKSGR
+332 LCASVKLKAGK
-343 SVSLVAK
+343 SVYLSAK
-350 KFKKVDTTDTRTRGG
+350 KFKKIDTKDGRARGG
-365 TFIPKEQPSSQENND
+365 KKIPAMIIETPQEEKP
-380 IYKDLPDSESADKF
+380 YKDLPETESAEKF
-394 FDLNNDMNDIRNNAM
+394 EDLNDGFGDIRSNAM